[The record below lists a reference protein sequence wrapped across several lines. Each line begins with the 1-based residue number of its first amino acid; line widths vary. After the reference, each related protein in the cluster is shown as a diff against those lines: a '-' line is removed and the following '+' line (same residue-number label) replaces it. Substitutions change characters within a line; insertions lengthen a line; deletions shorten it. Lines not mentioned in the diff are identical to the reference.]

1 MTEYISI
8 KHWADDDKPR
18 EKLTQHGR
26 SSLSNAEL
34 IAILL
39 TNGTKNKSA
48 LDLARE
54 ILQLA
59 ENDLN
64 KLSKMSI
71 ADFCKINGI
80 GPAKAISLI
89 AAIEL
94 GGRRQKASQSTKIIK
109 SSIDA
114 YHFFKPLLQDKNYE
128 EFWVLLLSKNHSIIK
143 PYQVSDGGISQT
155 VVDPIRVFKAALE
168 HNTSSLVVCH
178 NHPSGNL
185 TPSAADIKLTQKLIK
200 ASLTLDIQILDH
212 IIVSNT
218 GYYSFADDGKLI

>member
-18 EKLTQHGR
+18 EILTQHGR

-114 YHFFKPLLQDKNYE
+114 YHFFKPLLQDK
-128 EFWVLLLSKNHSIIK
+128 
-143 PYQVSDGGISQT
+143 
-155 VVDPIRVFKAALE
+155 
-168 HNTSSLVVCH
+168 
-178 NHPSGNL
+178 
-185 TPSAADIKLTQKLIK
+185 KL
-200 ASLTLDIQILDH
+200 
-212 IIVSNT
+212 
-218 GYYSFADDGKLI
+218 

>member
-1 MTEYISI
+1 M
-8 KHWADDDKPR
+8 
-18 EKLTQHGR
+18 
-26 SSLSNAEL
+26 SNAEL

-128 EFWVLLLSKNHSIIK
+128 EFWVLLLSKNYSIIK
-143 PYQVSDGGISQT
+143 PYRVSDGGISQT

-168 HNTSSLVVCH
+168 YNTFSLVLCH
-178 NHPSGNL
+178 NHPSGKL
-185 TPSAADIKLTQKLIK
+185 TPNAADIKLTQKLIK

-218 GYYSFADDGKLI
+218 GYYSFADEGKLI